1 MHRNS
6 RALVITFILSAFSV
20 FSGACGDD
28 DTSDVGCCAALPGQD
43 QLVCDSLEALGE
55 DRCNMINSGATCAWS
70 AAPEC
75 ASAGTDAGSSDTGS
89 ETDAADTDG
98 GSTADG
104 GPAEDGGPATDGG
117 PGSDV
122 PSVDAG
128 ATGCCVARGDTDQM
142 ICDEVEPFGLERCNA
157 VNDGESCGWSDE
169 PACAPEPI
177 DACCV
182 AQPGMSQDLCDE
194 VEPSGEARCNR
205 VGGGEACSWSDA
217 IECSLAPVGCCVA
230 RNSADQ
236 AMCDELEE
244 AGEAR
249 CTALNGGRTCGWSD
263 APECS
268 PVVEPTCCQPISPR
282 FADTCAEL
290 EGDTEG
296 CASSRVC
303 NWNRSCEPVA
313 PVVCC
318 VGAIPGN
325 DEGCATLADS
335 MVRCDATRRCVWND
349 DPSCR

>member
-1 MHRNS
+1 MHRNN
-6 RALVITFILSAFSV
+6 RALVITFVLSAFSV
-20 FSGACGDD
+20 LSVGCGDD

-43 QLVCDSLEALGE
+43 QVVCDSLEALGE

-75 ASAGTDAGSSDTGS
+75 ASATGG
-89 ETDAADTDG
+89 EADAAGTDG
-98 GSTADG
+98 GPAADG
-104 GPAEDGGPATDGG
+104 GPGSDGGPGTDGG

-128 ATGCCVARGDTDQM
+128 EIGCCIPRGDVDPA
-142 ICDEVEPFGLERCNA
+142 ICDEAGAFGMERCNA
-157 VNDGESCGWSDE
+157 VNDGESCGWATGAD
-169 PACAPEPI
+169 CDPEPPT

-205 VGGGEACSWSDA
+205 VGGGEACSWSDVP
-217 IECSLAPVGCCVA
+217 ECAAAPVGCCVA
-230 RNSADQ
+230 RNAANQ

-244 AGEAR
+244 AGEER

-282 FADTCAEL
+282 FEETCAEL
-290 EGDTEG
+290 EGDTEA
-296 CASSRVC
+296 CAGSRVC

-318 VGAIPGN
+318 VGVVPDN
-325 DEGCATLADS
+325 DEGCATLAGS
-335 MVRCDATRRCVWND
+335 MARCDATRRCMWNE